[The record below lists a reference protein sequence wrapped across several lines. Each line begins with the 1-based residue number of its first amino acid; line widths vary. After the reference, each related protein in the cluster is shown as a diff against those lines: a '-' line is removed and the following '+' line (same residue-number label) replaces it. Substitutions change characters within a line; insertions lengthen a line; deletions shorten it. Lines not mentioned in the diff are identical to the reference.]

1 MSRIFINKEK
11 FTQECNKRIEAA
23 KSRLQSLD
31 GKEAVQCGLIDKVGT
46 LHEALCALYKMI
58 DKQRTGKKKSR

>member
-23 KSRLQSLD
+23 KSRLPSLD
-31 GKEAVQCGLIDKVGT
+31 GKEAVKV
-46 LHEALCALYKMI
+46 K
-58 DKQRTGKKKSR
+58 GKITW

>member
-23 KSRLQSLD
+23 LEIAGIGENLIFLDWLVDD
-31 GKEAVQCGLIDKVGT
+31 GK
-46 LHEALCALYKMI
+46 
-58 DKQRTGKKKSR
+58 